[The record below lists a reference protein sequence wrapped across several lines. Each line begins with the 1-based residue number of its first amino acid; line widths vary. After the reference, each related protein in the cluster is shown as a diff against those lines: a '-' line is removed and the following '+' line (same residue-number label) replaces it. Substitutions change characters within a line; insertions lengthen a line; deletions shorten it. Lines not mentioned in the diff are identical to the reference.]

1 MVFLKIFCRIISFF
15 LAYIKK
21 KQYLCGIFWE
31 RVIMKSD
38 KSTLSAIRKFLVEYK
53 EEYLFGL
60 VLLTLVGLS
69 YGLAPLIPHKVFYE
83 IISPM
88 QNTAIITVTL
98 LCTWAMIRHTN
109 GIRVRYVQAWIMAAF
124 SVIMIAGVTY
134 RMFVNADLL
143 PAEGIFSFE
152 GWEMLGGDLIAWLIL
167 AYPSELL
174 RPGWLTLKNSLKRIL
189 PVVIIGLIDWFVP
202 WDLRWLL
209 ALVPVVWV
217 ALLFRHLHDYRR
229 YAEENYGTVEQT
241 DEKWVIR
248 YLVMVLVLGI
258 SYTYLCFSEEPTRL
272 FTQQW
277 LMLFVIVYTND
288 QVIFRAKPWIEN
300 AEEEEEEATTESNA
314 DYRAKL
320 EEWMKTEKPY
330 TNPEFRLNDLR
341 QVLPLNRTYLSQLI
355 NAEYGCNFY
364 QFVTN
369 YRIDE
374 AKRLM
379 KEKPDFK
386 MQDIAEQ
393 CGFSS
398 PVVFSRIF
406 VRETGETPS
415 EWCAN
420 NR

>member
-1 MVFLKIFCRIISFF
+1 
-15 LAYIKK
+15 
-21 KQYLCGIFWE
+21 
-31 RVIMKSD
+31 MKANQNTRFS
-38 KSTLSAIRKFLVEYK
+38 LRKFLVEYRS
-53 EEYLFGL
+53 EEVFGL
-60 VLLTLVGLS
+60 VLFACTVLS
-69 YGLAPLIPHKVFYE
+69 YGLAPLIPIDIFRS
-83 IISPM
+83 IISPI
-88 QNTAIITVTL
+88 QNIAIITVTL
-98 LCTWAMIRHTN
+98 LFTWAMARHSE
-109 GIRVRYVQAWIMAAF
+109 GIRVRYVQAWIMATF

-152 GWEMLGGDLIAWLIL
+152 GWEMLAGDLLAWLIL

-174 RPGWLTLKNSLKRIL
+174 HPGWLTWKNGLKRIL
-189 PVVIIGLIDWFVP
+189 PVVALGVIDMLTP

-217 ALLFRHLHDYRR
+217 ALLFKHLRDYRR
-229 YAEENYGTVEQT
+229 YAEENFGSVERT
-241 DEKWVIR
+241 DEKWVVR
-248 YLVMVLVLGI
+248 FLLMVLVLGM
-258 SYTYLCFSEEPTRL
+258 SYIYICFSHEPTRL

-277 LMLFVIVYTND
+277 LMLFAIIYTND

-300 AEEEEEEATTESNA
+300 AEEEEEEEVTEIEPNA
-314 DYRAKL
+314 EYREKL
-320 EEWMKTEKPY
+320 EQWMETDKPY
-330 TNPEFRLNDLR
+330 LNPEFRLNDLR

-369 YRIDE
+369 YRIEE

-379 KEKPDFK
+379 KEQPDLK

>member
-1 MVFLKIFCRIISFF
+1 
-15 LAYIKK
+15 
-21 KQYLCGIFWE
+21 
-31 RVIMKSD
+31 
-38 KSTLSAIRKFLVEYK
+38 
-53 EEYLFGL
+53 
-60 VLLTLVGLS
+60 
-69 YGLAPLIPHKVFYE
+69 
-83 IISPM
+83 
-88 QNTAIITVTL
+88 
-98 LCTWAMIRHTN
+98 
-109 GIRVRYVQAWIMAAF
+109 
-124 SVIMIAGVTY
+124 
-134 RMFVNADLL
+134 
-143 PAEGIFSFE
+143 
-152 GWEMLGGDLIAWLIL
+152 
-167 AYPSELL
+167 
-174 RPGWLTLKNSLKRIL
+174 
-189 PVVIIGLIDWFVP
+189 
-202 WDLRWLL
+202 L

-277 LMLFVIVYTND
+277 LMLFVIIYTND

-300 AEEEEEEATTESNA
+300 AEEEEEEEEEAKTESGA
-314 DYRAKL
+314 EYREKL
-320 EEWMKTEKPY
+320 EQWMETEKPY
-330 TNPEFRLNDLR
+330 LNPEFRLNDLR

-355 NAEYGCNFY
+355 NTEYDCTFY

-369 YRIDE
+369 YRIEE

-379 KEKPDFK
+379 REQPDLK

-406 VRETGETPS
+406 ARETGETPS

-420 NR
+420 NC

>member
-1 MVFLKIFCRIISFF
+1 M
-15 LAYIKK
+15 
-21 KQYLCGIFWE
+21 
-31 RVIMKSD
+31 
-38 KSTLSAIRKFLVEYK
+38 VEYK
-53 EEYLFGL
+53 EECLFGL
-60 VLLTLVGLS
+60 GLLACVVVS
-69 YGLAPLIPHKVFYE
+69 YGLAPLIPIDIFRS
-83 IISPM
+83 IISPI

-98 LCTWAMIRHTN
+98 LFTWAMARHSE
-109 GIRVRYVQAWIMAAF
+109 GIRVRYVQAWIMATF

-152 GWEMLGGDLIAWLIL
+152 GWEMLAGDLLAWLIL

-174 RPGWLTLKNSLKRIL
+174 HPGWLTWKNGLKRIL
-189 PVVIIGLIDWFVP
+189 PVVVLGVIDFFTP
-202 WDLRWLL
+202 LDLRWLL

-217 ALLFRHLHDYRR
+217 ALLMKHVRDYRR
-229 YAEENYGTVEQT
+229 YAEENFGSVERT
-241 DEKWVIR
+241 DEKWVVR
-248 YLVMVLVLGI
+248 FLLMVLVLGM
-258 SYTYLCFSEEPTRL
+258 SYIYICFSHEPTRL

-277 LMLFVIVYTND
+277 LMLFAIIYTND

-300 AEEEEEEATTESNA
+300 AEEEEEEEVTEIEPNA
-314 DYRAKL
+314 EYREKL
-320 EEWMKTEKPY
+320 EQWMETEKPY
-330 TNPEFRLNDLR
+330 LNPEFRLNDLR

-369 YRIDE
+369 YRIEE

-379 KEKPDFK
+379 KEQPDLK